1 MRVALNEPDREAG
14 FVLHERLAADTWRVT
29 DLPLCRVLLMNN
41 ACWPWLILVPRRA
54 GAVEMH
60 RLDPADQQ
68 TLMTEIALVSTLM
81 EQRFY
86 PDKLN
91 VAAIGNIVPQLHVH
105 IVARTRDDPAWPGP
119 VWGSGH
125 ARAYD
130 PHTGRDRLAALAAA
144 LAPLEGTGGGA
155 CVMGSSQGLRPFPQ
169 TRGFAPWTPPK
180 AQPLETL
187 R

>member
-1 MRVALNEPDREAG
+1 MMLHSIEYPVLPLFGKFVETGDAIFRGEYGKHPTVEHQMGRDMTVARDGGKREAG
-14 FVLHERLAADTWRVT
+14 FVLHERLAADTWRVA

-60 RLDPADQQ
+60 RLHPADQQ
-68 TLMTEIALVSTLM
+68 TLMAEIARVSTLM
-81 EQRFY
+81 EERFY

-91 VAAIGNIVPQLHVH
+91 VAAIGNIVPQLHIH

-125 ARAYD
+125 AQAYD
-130 PHTGRDRLAALAAA
+130 PHMGRERLAALAAA
-144 LAPLEGTGGGA
+144 L
-155 CVMGSSQGLRPFPQ
+155 V
-169 TRGFAPWTPPK
+169 
-180 AQPLETL
+180 
-187 R
+187 